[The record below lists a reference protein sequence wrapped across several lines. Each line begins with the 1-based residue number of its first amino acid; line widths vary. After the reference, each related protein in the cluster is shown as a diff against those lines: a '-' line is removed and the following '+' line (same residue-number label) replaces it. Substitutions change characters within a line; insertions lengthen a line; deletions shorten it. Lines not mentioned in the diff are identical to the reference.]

1 MKTSL
6 YRNAVRGVLCSLLPL
21 LALLFT
27 ELPVAAARGGQS
39 AAGVA
44 PLSGPDV
51 ASIDA
56 FVSSQM
62 RANRIPGLSLGIVH
76 GTQMVHLQGFGAAD
90 ATGRM
95 ITPQT
100 PFLIG
105 SMSKSFTALAVMQL
119 VEAGKVALDTPVQRY
134 LPWFRVADP
143 TASARITVRQLLHQT
158 SGIPA
163 NSEHELKEEFL
174 STGNETLEQYVR
186 GLKTLV
192 LDRPVGASFEYANT
206 NYSVLGLIVQTVSG
220 QSYETYMQQHLIAQL
235 NGGRFENTAVLS
247 AAGIATLHAPAAVMV
262 PGTSYGMG
270 WVNGPINGVP
280 TIWHNGSTGNF
291 YSDMILVPQ
300 SQWGIVVLS
309 NESGLPALLTG
320 SVEAIAAGVMNMLVG
335 QKPAPAGPGVGTIY
349 LILDSSPR
357 AHLGPGAVVDT
368 ALATLVRA
376 VWATVAAAR
385 PFEARLHYR
394 ADWLAAGVGTD
405 PSCTLTWTA
414 DSERLPHLAYAVFQR
429 ARYGLVAAG
438 DLRTLAHHSYH
449 QAGADCAC
457 AHRGTPPERRKRRA
471 IRACPKELSSAG
483 TCAHPFHLCG
493 YQYSQYE
500 CNQSDKQQQMFRY
513 ISITARILD
522 NCADASNA
530 EYCDQNE
537 TIHDGEGT
545 REPEQ
550 RYDGGKRQPGCE
562 QPVEHRELEQG

>member
-6 YRNAVRGVLCSLLPL
+6 YRSAVRGVLYSLLPL

-27 ELPVAAARGGQS
+27 VLPVAAARGGQS

-56 FVSSQM
+56 FVSSEIQ
-62 RANRIPGLSLGIVH
+62 ANRIPGLSLGIVH
-76 GTQMVHLQGFGAAD
+76 GTQIIHLHGFGAAD

-100 PFLIG
+100 PFMIG

-119 VEAGKVALDTPVQRY
+119 VEAGKVELDTPVQRY

-143 TASARITVRQLLHQT
+143 TASARITVRQLLNQT

-163 NSEHELKEEFL
+163 NSENELKEGFL

-186 GLKTLV
+186 GLNTLV

-220 QSYETYMQQHLIAQL
+220 QSYETYMQQHIFSPLQMYHSYASEQDARRDGLVQGYQLWFGVPVPTALPYLRDLLPAGYLISTAEDMAHYLIAQL

-247 AAGIATLHAPAAVMV
+247 AAGIATLHAPAAVAL

-270 WVNGPINGVP
+270 WLNGPINGVP

-291 YSDMILVPQ
+291 YSDMILVPE

-320 SVEAIAAGVMNMLVG
+320 SVENIAGGVMNMLVG
-335 QKPAPAGPGVGTIY
+335 RKPPPSGPGVGTLY
-349 LILDSSPR
+349 LIIDSILVLISALVLWSTLRLPR
-357 AHLGPGAVVDT
+357 WSEQFRRRWRQPGRVKRGF
-368 ALATLVRA
+368 TLVRVGFRL
-376 VWATVAAAR
+376 VWELLLPTLLLGL
-385 PFEARLHYR
+385 PLLNGY
-394 ADWLAAGVGTD
+394 
-405 PSCTLTWTA
+405 LTW
-414 DSERLPHLAYAVFQR
+414 R
-429 ARYGLVAAG
+429 GLFFNAPDMVSW
-438 DLRTLAHHSYH
+438 LLV
-449 QAGADCAC
+449 
-457 AHRGTPPERRKRRA
+457 
-471 IRACPKELSSAG
+471 IFVL
-483 TCAHPFHLCG
+483 LL
-493 YQYSQYE
+493 
-500 CNQSDKQQQMFRY
+500 
-513 ISITARILD
+513 ITAIIRLVLMVRVLRRGSVD
-522 NCADASNA
+522 TPAVAPSPAPNLA
-530 EYCDQNE
+530 
-537 TIHDGEGT
+537 
-545 REPEQ
+545 
-550 RYDGGKRQPGCE
+550 
-562 QPVEHRELEQG
+562 